1 MLHRVLYPQVHI
13 DGIKKKKAKLNE
25 YYQHS
30 GASNAHLITM
40 GKPSIT
46 ASCILTNTAVVLN
59 PISEMNHFKQWSQD
73 LVSEVK
79 DAVCACVC
87 IPLYLE

>member
-1 MLHRVLYPQVHI
+1 
-13 DGIKKKKAKLNE
+13 
-25 YYQHS
+25 
-30 GASNAHLITM
+30 M
-40 GKPSIT
+40 GKPSIM